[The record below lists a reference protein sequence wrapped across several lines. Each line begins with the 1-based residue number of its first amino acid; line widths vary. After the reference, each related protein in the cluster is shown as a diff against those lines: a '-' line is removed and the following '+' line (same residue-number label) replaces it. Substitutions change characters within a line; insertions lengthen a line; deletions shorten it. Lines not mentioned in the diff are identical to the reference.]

1 MLMRLK
7 KKTIPS
13 RVARESLLLC
23 FFSQFYPLTTAE
35 KSIRAPCFALFVSHV
50 MSKIAQ
56 ELWTVSKW
64 CVSDQKLKD
73 SSRNRSRLAPAE
85 PSCWDPGTR
94 IRESSSSPG
103 PGPSSQMTFACS
115 HMPSLPGYTQG
126 FVTHPALPTPLRC
139 YLDGGHKVAD
149 GRPLQLCLS
158 LGSSSLISATAWMP
172 ILKQS
177 GSMGGKMGCRK
188 YFILQWDWHS
198 WQSLTQQCSKILV
211 KCDYAFKEQILPVH
225 LNWTCPLLSHRT
237 LPQASLNR

>member
-1 MLMRLK
+1 MLMRLKK

-13 RVARESLLLC
+13 RVARESSLLC
-23 FFSQFYPLTTAE
+23 FFSQLYPLTTAE
-35 KSIRAPCFALFVSHV
+35 KSIRAPCFAVFVSHV

-103 PGPSSQMTFACS
+103 PGPSSRLTFACS
-115 HMPSLPGYTQG
+115 HIPSLPGYTQG
-126 FVTHPALPTPLRC
+126 FVTHPAPPTPLRC
-139 YLDGGHKVAD
+139 YLDGGHEVTD

-158 LGSSSLISATAWMP
+158 LGSSSLS
-172 ILKQS
+172 
-177 GSMGGKMGCRK
+177 
-188 YFILQWDWHS
+188 H
-198 WQSLTQQCSKILV
+198 
-211 KCDYAFKEQILPVH
+211 
-225 LNWTCPLLSHRT
+225 LSHCLDANPWTIRNHGRKNG
-237 LPQASLNR
+237 L